1 MKEQR
6 LAWAITGAGHL
17 LAECAERLLRYERVD
32 VFLSRA
38 AQEVTRMYRLE
49 DRLQGPRV
57 HVHRE
62 TLASSPAVVGFARG
76 VYRVLVVAPATSN
89 SVAKFVYGIS
99 DSLVSNLFTQA
110 GKSRVPIVVLPTDL
124 MLQQDMAETA
134 VFGQHHSVF
143 AHMLAVMAAE
153 TTRSMPMAPVVREIS
168 PAHLHYWIIIS
179 LVTSLKRRNCVLDGS
194 LPLLCN

>member
-89 SVAKFVYGIS
+89 SVAKFVCGIS
-99 DSLVSNLFTQA
+99 DSLVSNLFAQA
-110 GKSRVPIVVLPTDL
+110 GKSRVPIIVLPTDL
-124 MLQQDMAETA
+124 APEVDSIGPRGDLVKVYPRPIDLENTA
-134 VFGQHHSVF
+134 RLRSFPGVTVVADLEEMSQC
-143 AHMLAVMAAE
+143 LA
-153 TTRSMPMAPVVREIS
+153 TY
-168 PAHLHYWIIIS
+168 L
-179 LVTSLKRRNCVLDGS
+179 
-194 LPLLCN
+194 

>member
-1 MKEQR
+1 MAVTAVHGQIR
-6 LAWAITGAGHL
+6 IADID
-17 LAECAERLLRYERVD
+17 RV
-32 VFLSRA
+32 
-38 AQEVTRMYRLE
+38 
-49 DRLQGPRV
+49 
-57 HVHRE
+57 
-62 TLASSPAVVGFARG
+62 
-76 VYRVLVVAPATSN
+76 RVLDH
-89 SVAKFVYGIS
+89 AKHGT
-99 DSLVSNLFTQA
+99 L
-110 GKSRVPIVVLPTDL
+110 IVVLSTDL